1 MKKIVYSILTG
12 ICFFAL
18 FSSCERDNFD
28 APSASFYGAIKDSV
42 GGGLVETELIN
53 GSQIEVFEKGGYATP
68 VSQKWLIKNNGEFR
82 NDLVFANVY
91 DINLA
96 NGNFFPYRI
105 NDVEI
110 KPGQNQRDFQVVPY
124 IRIKNCVITHD
135 KAANK
140 IVATFSLEA
149 GKSRVKAKA
158 IRLYAFTDIYV
169 GENVKFNTTGTGFTQ
184 SFSPSKIIDATT
196 YTLSIDLAA
205 NSSLLKPGRN
215 YYFRVGAL
223 ADVSGVGTV
232 RHNFAPYVKIAL

>member
-1 MKKIVYSILTG
+1 MKKIVYSI
-12 ICFFAL
+12 IAVVCL
-18 FSSCERDNFD
+18 FTLLQSCEKDNFE
-28 APSASFYGAIKDSV
+28 APAASFFGAIKDSI

-82 NDLVFANVY
+82 NNLVFANTY

-96 NGNFFPYRI
+96 NGNFFPYRV